1 MAGVIVDCAIY
12 KGGHRTEGPADFS
25 DALDQARADGDS
37 FLWIGL
43 HEPTQEEFDLVAGE
57 FGLHPLAVEDALTAH
72 QRPKLEVYDDSLFLV
87 LKPVSYDEAAD
98 RVSAEELMVFV
109 GDSFVVTVRHGEGN
123 PLAEVRRRLEDAP
136 EVLAHGPCAVM
147 YAVSDATVDRYV
159 DVASELH
166 LDLEQLEEEI
176 FAPDGGSEAKNIAG
190 RIYGFKRQV
199 MEFRRAASPLA
210 DPMQRLAIAGV
221 PYVSAD
227 AQPFFRDV
235 SDHLTRANEQV
246 EALDRLLTD
255 MLGAHLTQ
263 VGIRQNDDMR
273 KISAWAAIAA
283 VPTLIAGV
291 YGMNFTNMPE
301 LHTRYG
307 YFVALAGMAAVCAVL
322 YRFFKRRGWL

>member
-1 MAGVIVDCAIY
+1 VIVDCAIY

-25 DALDQARADGDS
+25 DALDQARQDGDS

-43 HEPTQEEFDLVAGE
+43 HEPTPEEFDLVAGE

-87 LKPVSYDEAAD
+87 LKPVTYHDQAD
-98 RVSAEELMVFV
+98 TVSAEELMIFL

-123 PLAEVRRRLEDAP
+123 PLKEVRRRLEEAP

-166 LDLEQLEEEI
+166 VDLEQLEEEI
-176 FAPDGGSEAKNIAG
+176 FDPDGGSEAKNLAG

-199 MEFRRAASPLA
+199 MEFRRATVPLA
-210 DPMQRLAIAGV
+210 DPMQRLALAGV
-221 PYVSAD
+221 PFVSAKS
-227 AQPFFRDV
+227 QPFFRDV
-235 SDHLTRANEQV
+235 SDHLIRANEQV

-273 KISAWAAIAA
+273 KISAWAAMAA

-291 YGMNFTNMPE
+291 YGMNFEHMPE
-301 LHTRYG
+301 LHSEYG
-307 YFVALAGMAAVCAVL
+307 YPIVWIVMLSVVAGL
-322 YRFFKRRGWL
+322 YRFFKRLGWL

>member
-1 MAGVIVDCAIY
+1 MDCAIY
-12 KGGHRTEGPADFS
+12 KGGHRTEGPADLS
-25 DALDQARADGDS
+25 DALDQARRSGDS

-43 HEPTQEEFDLVAGE
+43 HEPTQEEFDLVSGE

-87 LKPVSYDEAAD
+87 LKPVTYDDGAAS
-98 RVSAEELMVFV
+98 VSAEELMIFL
-109 GDSFVVTVRHGEGN
+109 GDSFVVTVRHGEAQ
-123 PLAEVRRRLEDAP
+123 PLTEVRKRLEDEP
-136 EVLAHGPCAVM
+136 QVLAHGPCAVM
-147 YAVSDATVDRYV
+147 YAVSDATVDHYL
-159 DVASELH
+159 DVAGELH

-176 FAPDGGSEAKNIAG
+176 FTPDGGSEARNIAG

-199 MEFRRAASPLA
+199 MEFRRATSPLS
-210 DPMQRLAIAGV
+210 DPMQRLALAGV
-221 PYVSAD
+221 PFVGRES
-227 AQPFFRDV
+227 QPFFRDV
-235 SDHLTRANEQV
+235 SDHLTRTNEQV

-291 YGMNFTNMPE
+291 YGMNFTHMPE
-301 LHTRYG
+301 LGTRYG
-307 YFVALAGMAAVCAVL
+307 YPVALVGMLAVCLVL
-322 YRFFKRRGWL
+322 YRFFKRRDWL